1 MGSGNTDFGAKSSL
15 QYGDMQHVHSI
26 DNRIGRLETIV
37 ESLTD
42 GVRRLTDGMTASG
55 KANLATMAS
64 WAAVVVTIA
73 ALVIGPLYTAQSDI
87 QATLKKH
94 AGDGH
99 PEKVLARV
107 DDIETVLDDLR
118 RTYIADLRE
127 QIAFHAKM
135 EMAVARHD
143 EKFGEQRVYT
153 DRAAED
159 RWTRSSHE
167 NYADAVERR
176 LQVLERGKPDGL

>member
-37 ESLTD
+37 ESLTGD
-42 GVRRLTDGMTASG
+42 VRRLTDGITASG

-73 ALVIGPLYTAQSDI
+73 ALVIGPLYTTQADI
-87 QATLKKH
+87 QTTLKAH

-107 DDIETVLDDLR
+107 DDIESVLDELR

-127 QIAFHAKM
+127 QIAFDAKI
-135 EMAVARHD
+135 EMVMLRHD
-143 EKFGEQRVYT
+143 EKFKEQRIYT
-153 DRAAED
+153 DLAAAD

-167 NYADAVERR
+167 HYAGAVERR
-176 LQVLERGKPDGL
+176 LQALERGNPDGL